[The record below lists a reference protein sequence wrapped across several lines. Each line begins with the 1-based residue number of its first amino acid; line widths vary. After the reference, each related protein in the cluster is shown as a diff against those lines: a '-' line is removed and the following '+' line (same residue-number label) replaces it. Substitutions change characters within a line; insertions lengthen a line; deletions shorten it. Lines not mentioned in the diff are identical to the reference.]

1 MKKIKLLPAIL
12 TLCIATGLGL
22 CACGGEDKDEYKS
35 ERLTADNIHR
45 FLAFNITI
53 SDCTADYIETNI
65 LNDRV
70 YNLSCVVTISTT
82 RATDCYFEGEHVGE
96 NDTAI
101 SPAVMLYD
109 QTALKN
115 ILGGG
120 WLPINTTL
128 APRICAQIGYNG
140 ESAVSFSVSK
150 DKVIGLNYP
159 NTATVDGTAI
169 SVSIPNKIVCDA
181 NGIVYYR

>member
-1 MKKIKLLPAIL
+1 MKKRKFLLVIL
-12 TLCIATGLGL
+12 ALCAAMCFGL
-22 CACGGEDKDEYKS
+22 CACDDESNDEYKS

-82 RATDCYFEGEHVGE
+82 RAADCHFEGAHIGE
-96 NDTAI
+96 NDTAL
-101 SPAVMLYD
+101 SPAVILYD
-109 QTALKN
+109 QTALKD

-120 WLPINTTL
+120 WLPVNTTL

-140 ESAVSFSVSK
+140 ESAISFSVNK
-150 DKVIGLNYP
+150 ENVIGLNYP
-159 NTATVDGTAI
+159 NTATVEGTAI
-169 SVSIPNKIVCDA
+169 AVTTPKNIVSYA
-181 NGIVYYR
+181 SGMVYYK